1 MLGVAQSLP
10 LRTVCHIQSRKFFLD
25 GLVLNIGLSELLI
38 VGVAGL
44 VFIGPE
50 RLPDVMRFLGRAY
63 AKVRFAS
70 KDLRMAFQQEVDK
83 VETDR
88 RMIEIARRR
97 EALRLRREQEEGDLT
112 NTGARASDPHS
123 PAIQPEQDSTE
134 GEE

>member
-1 MLGVAQSLP
+1 M
-10 LRTVCHIQSRKFFLD
+10 
-25 GLVLNIGLSELLI
+25 LNIGLSELLI

-97 EALRLRREQEEGDLT
+97 EALRLRREQEAGELT
-112 NTGARASDPHS
+112 NTGVSASDPHR
-123 PAIQPEQDSTE
+123 PVIQPEQDSAE